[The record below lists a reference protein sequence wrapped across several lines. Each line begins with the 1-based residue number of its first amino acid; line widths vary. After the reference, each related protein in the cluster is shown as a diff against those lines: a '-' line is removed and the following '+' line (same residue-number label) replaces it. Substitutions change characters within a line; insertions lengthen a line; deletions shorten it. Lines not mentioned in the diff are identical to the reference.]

1 MAHDKAARWKK
12 NVHKCSNRF
21 GENMRLFAE
30 LPQHTK
36 EIPDVEMPLYFKR
49 EMPMA
54 WQDKLVVA
62 DVTHESPQRDDTLFS
77 RIENKRDYTKVIF
90 TRKPWISR

>member
-1 MAHDKAARWKK
+1 
-12 NVHKCSNRF
+12 
-21 GENMRLFAE
+21 MRLFAE
-30 LPQHTK
+30 LPQDTK
-36 EIPDVEMPLYFKR
+36 EIPDVQMPLYFKR

-62 DVTHESPQRDDTLFS
+62 DATHESPQRDDTLFS